1 MLKCHHNKTKPTYHP
16 KRKDEVTKGARM
28 KRIDEIYEKDRPREK
43 LKAKGPAALKN
54 HELIAVLL
62 GSGTRGQDVIK
73 LSKNVEKV
81 LQKEFDTLSLD
92 TLTAIHGLGPA
103 KAMQILAAI
112 ELSRRFLIRQNVK
125 IASAEDVWRHLRPYA
140 DKKQEYFLAVT
151 LDGAGHIIETR
162 VVTIGTLN
170 QTLVHPREIFADA
183 VADRAAGVIIA
194 HNHPSGQCFPS
205 HQDRQITRQIKE
217 ASRIIGIELVDH
229 VIITKGGWY
238 SFAEEGE
245 L

>member
-1 MLKCHHNKTKPTYHP
+1 
-16 KRKDEVTKGARM
+16 M
-28 KRIDEIYEKDRPREK
+28 KRIDQLYEKDRPREK
-43 LKAKGPAALKN
+43 LKSKGPAALKN

-62 GSGTRGQDVIK
+62 GSGTKEWDVIK
-73 LSKNVEKV
+73 LSKSVEKV
-81 LQKEFDTLSLD
+81 LQSDFENLALEK
-92 TLTAIHGLGPA
+92 LTSIHGLGPA

-112 ELSRRFLIRQNVK
+112 ELSRRYLIRQNIK
-125 IASAEDVWRHLRPYA
+125 IACAEDVWHHLRSYT
-140 DKKQEYFLAVT
+140 DKKQEYFLTIT

-170 QTLVHPREIFADA
+170 QTLVHPREIFAGA
-183 VADRAAGVIIA
+183 VTDRAAGIIIA

-205 HQDRQITRQIKE
+205 AEDRRITRRIKE
-217 ASRIIGIELVDH
+217 ASQIMGIELVDH
-229 VIITKGGWY
+229 VIVAKEGWY